1 MGFGLNLLYDSPMT
15 DNVKRSFSQSEGVV
29 RQRKMD
35 VGKLNCL
42 NTIQFGEVTNIEW
55 EVNKFD

>member
-1 MGFGLNLLYDSPMT
+1 MT
-15 DNVKRSFSQSEGVV
+15 DNVKRRFSQSEGVV

-55 EVNKFD
+55 KVDKFD